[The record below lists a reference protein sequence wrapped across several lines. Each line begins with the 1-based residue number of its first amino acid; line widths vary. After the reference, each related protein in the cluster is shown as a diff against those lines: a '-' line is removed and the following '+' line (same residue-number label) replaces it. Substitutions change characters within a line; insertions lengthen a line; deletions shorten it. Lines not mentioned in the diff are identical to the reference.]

1 MLFERPVVLPFA
13 IPHSSSSTK
22 DAVLRESILFIM
34 KTTISAKTFFYCL
47 LLSIAVSLLC
57 PISSNAQGGYHS
69 KTMIVTINGTSNLH
83 DWEMKGS
90 NGTSDATFIL
100 DKAGKLTAITKLN
113 FIMAVKGLKSE
124 HTGMDNNTYKAL
136 KESKNP
142 NMTFVLISATITQTS
157 ENNYLLNCHGNL
169 VIAGKTN
176 VTDIKAAGVYNPAD
190 RSFMISGVKKMKMTD
205 YGVTPPKA
213 LFGTIRTGNDITIG
227 YTVKFA
233 Q

>member
-22 DAVLRESILFIM
+22 DAVLRESISVYM
-34 KTTISAKTFFYCL
+34 KKFSAKTFFYCL
-47 LLSIAVSLLC
+47 FLSTAVSLLY
-57 PISSNAQGGYHS
+57 PLSSKAQIGYHS

-90 NGTSDATFIL
+90 NGTSDATFVS

-113 FIMAVKGLKSE
+113 FTMAVKGLKSE

-190 RSFMISGVKKMKMTD
+190 KSFMISGVKKMKMTD

-213 LFGTIRTGNDITIG
+213 LFGTIKTGNDITIG
-227 YTVKFA
+227 YTVKFM